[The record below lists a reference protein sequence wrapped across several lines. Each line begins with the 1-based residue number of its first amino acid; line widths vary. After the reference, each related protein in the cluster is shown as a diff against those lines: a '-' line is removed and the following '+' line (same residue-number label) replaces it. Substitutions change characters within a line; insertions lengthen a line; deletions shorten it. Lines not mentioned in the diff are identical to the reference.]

1 MIPHKLLD
9 RNANLVPKT
18 RQNRKRRLT
27 PHKLLDRNANIVPK
41 TCRKLQ
47 TMLDSEQI
55 VRPECRS

>member
-1 MIPHKLLD
+1 
-9 RNANLVPKT
+9 
-18 RQNRKRRLT
+18 LT